1 MFSLT
6 QNIFQGHIN
15 SLARAVGN
23 RKRPKIRASTFLLSL
38 RAFKA
43 TTREKS
49 FHRLD
54 RATRPSRLPDVSFGP
69 IAVARESRKKIR
81 LHALRRLG
89 KKASGL
95 RERERGVNSTFCK
108 RTVRRRRPPPSQ
120 PFSPSTTPR
129 RPLPALFPSHL
140 ASKKAK
146 KYPRGG
152 LNSGPLAISCFIEK
166 RSGSCKGTTESFV
179 KRAL

>member
-95 RERERGVNSTFCK
+95 RERERGESIRHFAKGLFDVADHLHLNLF
-108 RTVRRRRPPPSQ
+108 PPP
-120 PFSPSTTPR
+120 PHHGGPSPPSF
-129 RPLPALFPSHL
+129 RPIWHQKKQKNIPAE
-140 ASKKAK
+140 A
-146 KYPRGG
+146 
-152 LNSGPLAISCFIEK
+152 
-166 RSGSCKGTTESFV
+166 
-179 KRAL
+179 